1 MPPLKKVRSLRDI
14 ANKVITKRIA
24 NYCVDIDERV
34 TDDGAIMIDQRSVKA
49 LSSVLLDLPGVLLDD
64 LIHSVIASLL
74 RPGARQEAE
83 DRWQSHAPAPG
94 LHIALRLLPQ
104 VTSSELDLGLVFTGV
119 SPRLSQE
126 NVALCRMALVVSL
139 GRASHLTKLVLSTKA
154 CNPIL
159 EVLGRCCPRLQELY
173 IPMSELVTDSGI
185 SHLVP
190 GKDRPRSHVMLTR
203 KRSKAKDWSKHV
215 GCPCLVT
222 IDLNK
227 CWNVTPAG
235 AKFLLQGLKRLNKLI
250 YTNMKAILD
259 SFLKG
264 RYDGEKIERVE
275 YFESTEYSTC
285 CKSLNSGST
294 KWLCGVSRLSSVPKL
309 FPNVTTLKM
318 MLSDAE
324 VKHLVEVPKLVLLE
338 LEFPDDPGPGLQHLL
353 DHHPNV
359 ANWFHLFLEVGP
371 LNAHHLTTIAENC
384 TGLSYLKIIGFR
396 IENTC
401 QLKPSGK
408 YFHHLTQLC
417 LYFYGHS
424 GLFDDSDDEEEEG
437 PTSRHSPEMIEFFLR
452 SDVSNLKTINIH
464 MNVSHFLNDLYL
476 HKLISKSNIRKLTR
490 LGLTGPDFLPISVGT
505 VRWIID
511 YLPSIQSLSVSKWQ
525 VKNCCLKVLR
535 NEARE
540 NNFDITFN

>member
-185 SHLVP
+185 QHLVP
-190 GKDRPRSHVMLTR
+190 GKDRPRSHVMETR
-203 KRSKAKDWSKHV
+203 KRSRAKDWSKHV

-235 AKFLLQGLKRLNKLI
+235 AKFLLQGLKRLNTLI
-250 YTNMKAILD
+250 YTNMKAIVD

-264 RYDGEKIERVE
+264 RCEGEKFEKIE

-285 CKSLNSGST
+285 CQSLNIGHS
-294 KWLCGVSRLSSVPKL
+294 KWMSGVSRLSSIPKL

-318 MLSDAE
+318 ILSDAE
-324 VKHLVEVPKLVLLE
+324 VKHLVVVPKLVLLE
-338 LEFPDDPGPGLQHLL
+338 LELTDDPGPGLQHLL
-353 DHHPNV
+353 DHHPNIE
-359 ANWFHLFLEVGP
+359 NWFHLFLLCLEVGP
-371 LNAHHLTTIAENC
+371 LDSHHLTSIAEYC
-384 TGLSYLKIIGFR
+384 RRLSYLKIVGNR
-396 IENTC
+396 IENSSE
-401 QLKPSGK
+401 LKPSGK
-408 YFHHLTQLC
+408 YFHYLHQLS
-417 LYFYGHS
+417 LYLYGHS
-424 GLFDDSDDEEEEG
+424 GMREEEEG
-437 PTSRHSPEMIEFFLR
+437 LTSRHSPEIIEFFLR

-464 MNVSHFLNDLYL
+464 MHVSHFLNDLYL
-476 HKLISKSNIRKLTR
+476 RKLISKSNIGPLTR
-490 LGLTGPDFLPISVGT
+490 LGLTGPDFLPISVET

-511 YLPSIQSLSVSKWQ
+511 YLPSIQSLLVSKWQ
-525 VKNCCLKVLR
+525 VKCCCLKSLR
-535 NEARE
+535 NEAME
-540 NNFDITFN
+540 KNFDITFN